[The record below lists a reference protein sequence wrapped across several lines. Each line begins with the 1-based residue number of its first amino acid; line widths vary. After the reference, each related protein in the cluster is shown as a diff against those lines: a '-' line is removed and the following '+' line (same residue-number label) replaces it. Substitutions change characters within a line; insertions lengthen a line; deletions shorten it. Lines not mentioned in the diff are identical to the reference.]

1 MTGCAFLGGLLW
13 GCRKE
18 QLINQ
23 RMLKST
29 LISLTSGQ
37 AGNVPLGKRG
47 WAQGALSLW
56 GRWERAWG
64 LVRCDSKDQEPG
76 GARSGYK

>member
-1 MTGCAFLGGLLW
+1 MTGCAFFGGLLW

-18 QLINQ
+18 QLIHQ
-23 RMLKST
+23 RMLKSS

-47 WAQGALSLW
+47 LGTRSPDPVGTLGACL
-56 GRWERAWG
+56 
-64 LVRCDSKDQEPG
+64 
-76 GARSGYK
+76 GAGEM